1 MAMSEIK
8 IYRSYPVING
18 FVQLPLNRSLVK
30 SGLSGVQLYKSV
42 GDVLAAITDTQE
54 VELSVG
60 SGRPTGASF
69 GVQSFVELPGVAADA
84 WYASDPADTII

>member
-18 FVQLPLNRSLVK
+18 FVQLPLNRTLVK
-30 SGLSGVQLYKSV
+30 SGLSGVQLYKTV
-42 GDVLAAITDTQE
+42 DDVLTAIANTE
-54 VELSVG
+54 EKELSLG
-60 SGRPTGASF
+60 SGRNTGAGF

-84 WYASDPADTII
+84 WYASDPSDTIV